1 MSNTLT
7 LDPTPRRQAPVGG
20 DTATRSSAL
29 EAFEALADGYTL
41 DSIRRQAA
49 AGRQAVWTAVAWE
62 SPLILACDVIPI
74 SYGELWSEESKRTE
88 AIAESRFQM
97 PVEFCSMVKCILGR
111 LHLDRHGELRRLLY
125 YGGSCEPVSVVFEM
139 AKKEGYDVHC
149 IDSVTAYKDEDIS
162 PATISFLVEELRKVA
177 VWLTG
182 KPIDEDRLE
191 AEIKFKNEVSRKV
204 RTILDLRL
212 HAPFYLPSIPTVQL
226 IMGATHFFG
235 RPEEYNQILDRLI
248 DELKAEAKVP
258 TNRSYIPLV
267 LNGMGGPQLCKAIE
281 EANGVILGWGFMD
294 AVDYSEDIP
303 PLESL
308 ALSLLQTQL
317 QGGMGDVAG
326 SPYALRRIGIEEKVR
341 ETDAK
346 GIISTAITGCPY
358 GSIVQQ
364 SERVH
369 FKKRGIPI
377 MTLEHTV
384 HNEPLTEEQVMKV
397 QTFIEMLS

>member
-7 LDPTPRRQAPVGG
+7 LDPNLRSQTHNGG
-20 DTATRSSAL
+20 DAAARSPAL
-29 EAFEALADGYTL
+29 EAFKALAAGYTL
-41 DSIRRQAA
+41 DSIRQQVA

-88 AIAESRFQM
+88 ALAESRFQM

-111 LHLDRHGELRRLLY
+111 LHLDRASELRRLLY

-182 KPIDEDRLE
+182 KPVDEDRLA
-191 AEIKFKNEVSRKV
+191 AEIRFKNAVSRKIA
-204 RTILDLRL
+204 TILDLRL
-212 HAPFYLPSIPTVQL
+212 RAPFYLASVPTVQ
-226 IMGATHFFG
+226 IVMGATHFFG
-235 RPEEYNQILDRLI
+235 QPEKYTRILDQLI
-248 DELKAEAKVP
+248 DELTVAAKVP
-258 TNRSYIPLV
+258 TNRSFIPLV
-267 LNGMGGPQLCKAIE
+267 LNGMGSPQLCKAIE
-281 EANGVILGWGFMD
+281 EANGVILGWGFVD

-308 ALSLLQTQL
+308 ALSLLKTQL

-341 ETDAK
+341 ETNAK

-369 FKKRGIPI
+369 FKKRGIPV

-384 HNEPLTEEQVMKV
+384 HDEPLTEEQVMKV
-397 QTFIEMLS
+397 QTFVEMLS